1 MSSNFCGPH
10 AISTVLPAPVL
21 RNGSMSSA
29 RQAAELHKGTRPPR
43 GQRIHCSPAFPLQAF
58 LSTQQCP
65 TIAVMNLVC
74 LSLLLMKTL
83 TALLF
88 VSRIAAGQN
97 EVTPPAANPERHEFV
112 ISNFR
117 AESGV

>member
-58 LSTQQCP
+58 LSTQQMSDNRCHEP
-65 TIAVMNLVC
+65 R
-74 LSLLLMKTL
+74 
-83 TALLF
+83 LF
-88 VSRIAAGQN
+88 VALADENADCAALCFPNRGRS
-97 EVTPPAANPERHEFV
+97 ECGDAP
-112 ISNFR
+112 
-117 AESGV
+117 